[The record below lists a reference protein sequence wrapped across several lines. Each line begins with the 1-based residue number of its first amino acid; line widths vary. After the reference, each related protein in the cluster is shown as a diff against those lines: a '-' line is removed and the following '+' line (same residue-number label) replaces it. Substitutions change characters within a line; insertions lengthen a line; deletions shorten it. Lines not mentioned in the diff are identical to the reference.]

1 MKRVLF
7 VLFVRFLLSFSNPG
21 CGLGVFVTV
30 KSLSVI
36 VVIGFGTVLSLGSAL
51 DKKVVGWDL
60 ALTIWARRRLSSVG
74 VWILSNALGWFGTG
88 CIPRLV
94 DVQPWSWPA

>member
-1 MKRVLF
+1 MKRVSF
-7 VLFVRFLLSFSNPG
+7 VLFFRFLLSFSNPG

-51 DKKVVGWDL
+51 NIKVVGWDR
-60 ALTIWARRRLSSVG
+60 ALIIWVIRRLSSVG
-74 VWILSNALGWFGTG
+74 VWILSYALGWFGIAAYLG
-88 CIPRLV
+88 YLV
-94 DVQPWSWPA
+94 DVQPWS